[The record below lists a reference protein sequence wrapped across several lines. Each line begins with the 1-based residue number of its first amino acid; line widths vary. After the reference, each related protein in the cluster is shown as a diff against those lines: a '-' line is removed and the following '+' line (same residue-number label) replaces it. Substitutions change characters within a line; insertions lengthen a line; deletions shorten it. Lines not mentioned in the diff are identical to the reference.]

1 MVSIRAQLIEE
12 LGFDPDEPAQELRRS
27 SVARGSAVV
36 ATMLIADGSG
46 NISWSDARGPL
57 SNALPPPLAQALDL
71 LRGQDTV
78 AEVAA
83 RLAPSEIAA
92 AHHEGEAV
100 AVVRT
105 ESGRLYMLPDRC
117 PHDGGRISDGFVE
130 GEQVV
135 CARHGWEIDACS
147 GRCERRGGASSGPS
161 IALGTFPSPLLRA
174 SPDHS
179 PLRAS
184 SRAMPNGR
192 PANLGVLGAPQLV
205 QLVPPRLRKLSR
217 SEPPPSPDIS
227 GQAPRSDS

>member
-1 MVSIRAQLIEE
+1 MVSIRARLIEE
-12 LGFDPDEPAQELRRS
+12 LGFDPDELSQELRRS
-27 SVARGSAVV
+27 SMARGSAVV

-46 NISWSDARGPL
+46 NVSWSEARGPL
-57 SNALPPPLAQALDL
+57 SGALPPPLAQALDL
-71 LRGQDTV
+71 LRGQDSV

-83 RLAPSEIAA
+83 RLEPSEIAA

-105 ESGRLYMLPDRC
+105 ESGRIYLLPDRC

-147 GRCERRGGASSGPS
+147 GRCERRGGASAGPS
-161 IALGTFPSPLLRA
+161 LALGTFPSPLPRSSGRAGASALGTFPSALLRSSGRAGA
-174 SPDHS
+174 S
-179 PLRAS
+179 
-184 SRAMPNGR
+184 
-192 PANLGVLGAPQLV
+192 QLV

-217 SEPPPSPDIS
+217 SEPPPPSGDVS
-227 GQAPRSDS
+227 GQPPRSDS

>member
-1 MVSIRAQLIEE
+1 MVSIRARLIEE
-12 LGFDPDEPAQELRRS
+12 LGFDPDEPSQELRRS
-27 SVARGSAVV
+27 SMARGSAVV

-46 NISWSDARGPL
+46 NVSWSEARGPL
-57 SNALPPPLAQALDL
+57 SGALPPPLEGALAQALDL
-71 LRGQDTV
+71 LRGHDSV

-147 GRCERRGGASSGPS
+147 GRCERRGGASAGPAIPLIVPSGVPS
-161 IALGTFPSPLLRA
+161 NVGSGL
-174 SPDHS
+174 
-179 PLRAS
+179 
-184 SRAMPNGR
+184 
-192 PANLGVLGAPQLV
+192 VLAAPQLV

-217 SEPPPSPDIS
+217 SEPPPAADIS
-227 GQAPRSDS
+227 GQPPRSDS